1 MPMRQFKKNKRV
13 LTREEQMTMREQA
26 QAAAQ
31 RNRETFLEKERLVAE
46 DKMRKEIITSADG
59 KTIRFRY
66 TPIPHRD
73 SYYT

>member
-1 MPMRQFKKNKRV
+1 MPMRQFKKTKRV

-31 RNRETFLEKERLVAE
+31 RNRQSILEKERLVAE
-46 DKMRKEIITSADG
+46 GKMRKEVLTSPDG

-66 TPIPHRD
+66 TPIP
-73 SYYT
+73 

>member
-1 MPMRQFKKNKRV
+1 MPMRQFKKTKRV

-26 QAAAQ
+26 QVAAK
-31 RNRETFLEKERLVAE
+31 RNRETFLQKERLVAE
-46 DKMRKEIITSADG
+46 GKMRKEIITSADG
-59 KTIRFRY
+59 KTTRFRY

>member
-31 RNRETFLEKERLVAE
+31 RNRQSILEKERLVAE
-46 DKMRKEIITSADG
+46 GKMRKEVLTSPDG

-66 TPIPHRD
+66 TPIP
-73 SYYT
+73 

>member
-1 MPMRQFKKNKRV
+1 MRQFKKTKRV

-31 RNRETFLEKERLVAE
+31 RNRQSILEKERLVAE
-46 DKMRKEIITSADG
+46 GKMRKEVITSPDG

-66 TPIPHRD
+66 TPIP
-73 SYYT
+73 

>member
-1 MPMRQFKKNKRV
+1 MPMRQFKKTKRV

-31 RNRETFLEKERLVAE
+31 RNRQSILEKERLVAE
-46 DKMRKEIITSADG
+46 GKMRKEVITSPDG

-66 TPIPHRD
+66 TPIP
-73 SYYT
+73 

>member
-1 MPMRQFKKNKRV
+1 MPMRQFKKTKRV

-31 RNRETFLEKERLVAE
+31 RNRPSILEKERLVAE
-46 DKMRKEIITSADG
+46 GKMRKEVITSPDG

-66 TPIPHRD
+66 TPIP
-73 SYYT
+73 

>member
-31 RNRETFLEKERLVAE
+31 RNRQSILEKERLVAE
-46 DKMRKEIITSADG
+46 GKMRKEVITSPDG

-66 TPIPHRD
+66 TPIP
-73 SYYT
+73 

>member
-1 MPMRQFKKNKRV
+1 MPMRQFQKTKRV

-31 RNRETFLEKERLVAE
+31 RNRQSILEKERLVAE
-46 DKMRKEIITSADG
+46 GKMRKEVITSPDG

-66 TPIPHRD
+66 TPIP
-73 SYYT
+73 